1 MLRGRR
7 MAEDHGVVIGATVMA
22 AVSVPDSELSSVPML
37 HAGIEILVLGC
48 RVSEQ
53 VFLAIHHAPRK
64 YNI

>member
-7 MAEDHGVVIGATVMA
+7 MAEDHGVVIRATVMA

-53 VFLAIHHAPRK
+53 VFLAIHHDLDVYR
-64 YNI
+64 